1 MQIPSSFASGLSG
14 LQSAQSGLT
23 QATVD
28 VAKPATS
35 NTSASTT
42 DTYAPVAQTDKTH
55 ALVSSLESLNQAE
68 AATEVIALSSETL
81 GTVIDIKV

>member
-28 VAKPATS
+28 VAKPS
-35 NTSASTT
+35 QPNTNVSIT
-42 DTYAPVAQTDKTH
+42 DAYTPVAQTDKTQ

-68 AATEVIALSSETL
+68 AATEVIAVSSETL

>member
-28 VAKPATS
+28 VAKP
-35 NTSASTT
+35 SALNANAIAT
-42 DTYAPVAQTDKTH
+42 DTYPPVEQTDHT
-55 ALVSSLESLNQAE
+55 ALVSALESLHQAQ
-68 AATEVIALSSETL
+68 ATTEVIAVSSETL